1 MPADVVEKM
10 KLGARPRFRI
20 YKGGKMHKEIDGV
33 LINEIEQSVN
43 ALLPE
48 ADD

>member
-1 MPADVVEKM
+1 MPEGEPEKM

-20 YKGGKMHKEIDGV
+20 YKDGVCTKEVDGV
-33 LINEIEQSVN
+33 LINDIEQEVN
-43 ALLPE
+43 RLLPS